1 MRKKNVKGLFLV
13 QLKVSQTTK
22 VFWPFA
28 FIVYRKNSVN
38 CQTPH
43 FGTGDN
49 MKHIMYLLMAILVFA
64 AASLT
69 SCGYNELGGHTPV
82 AVAGP
87 DQNVKTG
94 SLVMLDG
101 SGSNDADPDTLSYS
115 WFFSS
120 MPDGSEAIL
129 SGETTV
135 NPTFIADVDGT
146 YILSLVV
153 NDGILTSEEDTVT
166 IISATDNSAPVANAG
181 PGQNVVT
188 DSLVTLDGSGSSD
201 ANGDTLTYL
210 WAFSSLPAASI
221 ATLSDETAVNPT
233 FTADLDGSYVL
244 NLVVN
249 DGSVYSAADDVII
262 MAATAN
268 SAPTANAG
276 PNQNVTTGSTITLD
290 GSESFDANGDTI
302 TYIWAF
308 TSRPD
313 NSTATLSNPT
323 TANPLFTADLDGS
336 YVLTLIVNDGQL
348 DSTLDVVLVI
358 AATDNSAPD
367 ANAGPNQDVATG
379 STVTLDGSGSFDAN
393 GDTLTYSWAFTSRPD
408 NSTATLS
415 DASAAKPT
423 FFADLDG
430 SYVLNLIVNDGLVD
444 SAPAKVTITAAQNP
458 QPTAIAGPNQDVA
471 TGSTVTLDGSGSFD
485 ANGDTLTYSW
495 AFTSRPDNS
504 TATLSD
510 ASTADPTFFA
520 DLDGSYVLNLIV
532 NDGLADSDPD
542 KVTITA
548 TTPNSPPIADAGAD
562 QSVSTNTTVTLNGSG
577 SSDPDDA
584 DSLTYNWTF
593 SSKPIGS
600 TATLSDASAANPTFF
615 ADLDGSYVLSLVVN
629 DGKVNSASDAVI
641 ITAATV

>member
-1 MRKKNVKGLFLV
+1 
-13 QLKVSQTTK
+13 
-22 VFWPFA
+22 
-28 FIVYRKNSVN
+28 
-38 CQTPH
+38 
-43 FGTGDN
+43 

-249 DGSVYSAADDVII
+249 DGSVDSEADDVII

-276 PNQNVTTGSTITLD
+276 PNQNVTTGSTVTLD

-302 TYIWAF
+302 TYIWTF

-430 SYVLNLIVNDGLVD
+430 SYVLN
-444 SAPAKVTITAAQNP
+444 
-458 QPTAIAGPNQDVA
+458 
-471 TGSTVTLDGSGSFD
+471 
-485 ANGDTLTYSW
+485 
-495 AFTSRPDNS
+495 
-504 TATLSD
+504 
-510 ASTADPTFFA
+510 
-520 DLDGSYVLNLIV
+520 
-532 NDGLADSDPD
+532 
-542 KVTITA
+542 
-548 TTPNSPPIADAGAD
+548 
-562 QSVSTNTTVTLNGSG
+562 
-577 SSDPDDA
+577 
-584 DSLTYNWTF
+584 
-593 SSKPIGS
+593 
-600 TATLSDASAANPTFF
+600 
-615 ADLDGSYVLSLVVN
+615 
-629 DGKVNSASDAVI
+629 
-641 ITAATV
+641 